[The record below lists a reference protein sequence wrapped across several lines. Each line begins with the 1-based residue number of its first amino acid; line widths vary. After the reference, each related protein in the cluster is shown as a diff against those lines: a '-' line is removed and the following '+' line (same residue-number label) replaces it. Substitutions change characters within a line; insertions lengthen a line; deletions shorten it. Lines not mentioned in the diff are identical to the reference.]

1 MLHFAAAVVCFCCC
15 SVAVAFF
22 VASFSLA
29 WQIFISICALRFSF
43 PFLLVFFF
51 FAFFWCS
58 LTVEKSRPGKSRS
71 RTRTAALLFLGVR
84 KRQKDIIKRGCQR
97 YRRQCWTKASAK
109 CTRQQQQQD
118 SRAKQIG
125 LRAELF
131 LLLLLQALYGKLFGK
146 LNIKTMCTYATL
158 MQFWPSKRAESRRGK
173 NARHQIR
180 ELRGHTPR
188 ILNFCVC
195 AAAQFRLRR
204 GYCGFVR
211 I

>member
-1 MLHFAAAVVCFCCC
+1 MWKNHDRGKVGAGLE
-15 SVAVAFF
+15 
-22 VASFSLA
+22 L
-29 WQIFISICALRFSF
+29 LRFCF
-43 PFLLVFFF
+43 WALGNGKRILLSVDVSVI
-51 FAFFWCS
+51 AAS
-58 LTVEKSRPGKSRS
+58 VGQRRALSAQG
-71 RTRTAALLFLGVR
+71 TR
-84 KRQKDIIKRGCQR
+84 
-97 YRRQCWTKASAK
+97 
-109 CTRQQQQQD
+109 QQQQD

-125 LRAELF
+125 LRAA

>member
-1 MLHFAAAVVCFCCC
+1 MDVSVIAA
-15 SVAVAFF
+15 SVG
-22 VASFSLA
+22 
-29 WQIFISICALRFSF
+29 QRRALS
-43 PFLLVFFF
+43 
-51 FAFFWCS
+51 AQ
-58 LTVEKSRPGKSRS
+58 G
-71 RTRTAALLFLGVR
+71 TR
-84 KRQKDIIKRGCQR
+84 
-97 YRRQCWTKASAK
+97 
-109 CTRQQQQQD
+109 QQQQD

-125 LRAELF
+125 LRAE
-131 LLLLLQALYGKLFGK
+131 LLLQALYGKLFGK

-158 MQFWPSKRAESRRGK
+158 MQFWPSKRAESRRAK

>member
-109 CTRQQQQQD
+109 CTRQQQQQQQD

-125 LRAELF
+125 LRAEL
-131 LLLLLQALYGKLFGK
+131 LLLQELYGKLFGK

-195 AAAQFRLRR
+195 SISTATRLLRF
-204 GYCGFVR
+204 CAH
-211 I
+211 IKKD